1 MKKLLLLIL
10 LLPSIGLTANNGSGN
25 KLLEQCSYADAL
37 IHGKKIN
44 ADLGEDYAFLCLGY
58 VSGVYDAL
66 FMSNQVCGPNVAD
79 WNQARIVY
87 NYLIENSEILHF
99 DRHVLTKIALKK
111 AYSCNSSQTEYL
123 SSTD

>member
-1 MKKLLLLIL
+1 MKKLFFIIL
-10 LLPSIGLTANNGSGN
+10 LLPSIGLTANDGSGY

-44 ADLGEDYAFLCLGY
+44 VDLGEDYAFLCLGY

-66 FMSNQVCGPNVAD
+66 FMGNQVCGPNVAD

-87 NYLIENSEILHF
+87 NYLNENSEILHF

-111 AYSCNSSQTEYL
+111 GYSCNSSATEFL